1 MYDRVIHES
10 PAPDEKPR
18 TRWLRRAAH
27 FPVIRILLFTGGI
40 SASLQVVR
48 LVAGGLEQV
57 LGAGWPSSAAN
68 LVLQILAV
76 HVAYCGIVRL
86 LERRHAAEL
95 ALSGAARETA
105 AGALVGA
112 GCLTVTVGLIA
123 GLGYYRVEEIGAWAA
138 LVTAFGMAAGS
149 SYIEEVL
156 FRGVIFRITEEAL
169 GTWLALGITVALFG
183 LVHLGNPNAT
193 LYGAAAIGIEAGV
206 LLGAACV
213 LTRRLWL
220 AIGIHF
226 GWNFIQAGVF
236 GPNVSGIRVESLLR
250 SELSGPELLSG
261 GSLGV
266 EGSIFAITV
275 CLLASLAF
283 LTRAWRQDRF
293 IRPFWRRQAS

>member
-226 GWNFIQAGVF
+226 CWWQ
-236 GPNVSGIRVESLLR
+236 L
-250 SELSGPELLSG
+250 
-261 GSLGV
+261 
-266 EGSIFAITV
+266 
-275 CLLASLAF
+275 
-283 LTRAWRQDRF
+283 
-293 IRPFWRRQAS
+293 

>member
-1 MYDRVIHES
+1 MHES

-27 FPVIRILLFTGGI
+27 FPVIRILLFTSGI

-48 LVAGGLEQV
+48 LVADGLGQV

-76 HVAYCGIVRL
+76 HVVYCGIVRL
-86 LERRHAAEL
+86 PEQRRATEL
-95 ALSGAARETA
+95 ALSGAARETG
-105 AGALVGA
+105 AGVLLGA

-138 LVTAFGMAAGS
+138 IATAFSMAAGS

-156 FRGVIFRITEEAL
+156 FRGVIFRIAEE
-169 GTWLALGITVALFG
+169 ALGITVALFG
-183 LVHLGNPNAT
+183 LVHLGNPNAS

-206 LLGAACV
+206 LLGAAYV

-220 AIGIHF
+220 VIGIHF

-266 EGSIFAITV
+266 EGSLFAIV
-275 CLLASLAF
+275 VYLLASLAI
-283 LTRAWRQDRF
+283 LNRARRQDRF
-293 IRPFWRRQAS
+293 IQPFWRRQAS